1 MLGRMWATCLAVMLQ
16 SSLRR
21 LNSYHVSGIRHC
33 LMTRLG
39 CWLAVAALSLVV
51 DFALAGTNCS
61 AADATRNCIDGLV
74 VPIWRPFLDLS
85 FGDRLTRGVIYFFV
99 IAYMFLGISIVADRF
114 MSSIEVITS
123 MERTIIVKRRGLE
136 PMEVQVRIWNDTV
149 SNLTLMALGSSAP
162 EILLSIIEVMA
173 KGFEAGDLGPNTIV
187 GSAAFNLFMIIAI
200 CVVVIP
206 KGEVRRQKHLD
217 VFCVTATWSIF
228 AYVWLYAILAF
239 FSPGEIEIWEG
250 ALTFLFFPL
259 TVFTAWIAD
268 IKIIQ
273 NRFLPHRYRRG
284 SHGQMIA
291 TEAEEMKMLENGN
304 VQAIGYGETA
314 VDPAVKAFEEHRQEF
329 IELMREIRKK
339 NPHISPTELQKQA
352 EYEMINRGPKSRAF
366 YRVQA
371 TRRLIGGGD
380 IVKKRIDKEHNKALD
395 AAQEKQVREN
405 TCKIYF
411 DPAHYT
417 VLENVGSFDVVVGRD
432 GGPDGLTVMVD
443 YYTEDGTANAGSDF
457 VPVKGTLTF
466 YPEDKHQKINIEVVD
481 DDVFEEDEHFYL
493 HLKNL
498 RVRTKDGL
506 ILDPSRIGGLPVAQL
521 EMPATATIMILDD
534 DHAGVF
540 GFEHDHFQVVENC
553 GHLSLKL
560 QRHSGARGKV
570 VIPYR
575 TIDGTAIGD
584 KHFETKEGE
593 VVFDDNQTEAFI
605 ELGIIDTEQYERSD
619 YFYIELSPPIWAKK
633 MNDLSKVQERF
644 QRRMERKREASVAS
658 ESKDSATEQGR
669 RSGSVDLLAPALHRR
684 SLSPL
689 PHVGDRF
696 KKRLGSWIAGMK
708 GDEDALQTLLTP
720 SQLEIAEL
728 GKPRLSD
735 ITKCQITIREN
746 KDFQGI
752 VDRMIKNANTRIMLG
767 TSSWREQFTEAL
779 QVSAGDDDDDDEEEG
794 DGEEKEPQEP
804 SCMDYFMH
812 VLTVPWKL
820 TFATIPPTDY
830 WGGWASFVV
839 AIFMIGVL
847 TAVVGDLASQFGC
860 WVGLKD
866 AVTAISFVALGTS
879 VPDTFASKVS
889 AVQDKYADNA
899 VGNVT
904 GSNAVNVFLGIG
916 IAWSMAAI
924 YHWSVGSKFLVDPGS
939 LGFSVLVFCLEAFAC
954 IAVIVLRRNK
964 AVGGE
969 LGGPIIFR
977 ILTACFFCTLWL
989 LYLLLSALEAYCVI
1003 AGF

>member
-1 MLGRMWATCLAVMLQ
+1 
-16 SSLRR
+16 
-21 LNSYHVSGIRHC
+21 
-33 LMTRLG
+33 MTRLG
-39 CWLAVAALSLVV
+39 CWLGVALLVAIV
-51 DFALAGTNCS
+51 GLAQAGSNCS
-61 AADATRNCIDGLV
+61 AADSTRNCIDGLV

-85 FGDRLTRGVIYFFV
+85 SGDRILRGVIYFFV

-123 MERTIIVKRRGLE
+123 QERTIVVKRPGLD

-162 EILLSIIEVMA
+162 EILLSIIEIIA
-173 KGFEAGDLGPNTIV
+173 RGFEAGDLGPNTIV

-206 KGEVRRQKHLD
+206 KGEIRRQKHLD

-228 AYVWLYAILAF
+228 AYVWLYLILAF
-239 FSPGEIEIWEG
+239 FSPGVIEIWEG
-250 ALTFLFFPL
+250 LLTFAFFPL
-259 TVFTAWIAD
+259 TVLTAYIAD

-291 TEAEEMKMLENGN
+291 TEAEEMKMLENGLP
-304 VQAIGYGETA
+304 QGG
-314 VDPAVKAFEEHRQEF
+314 VDPALKAFEEHRQEF
-329 IELMREIRKK
+329 IELMREIRKQ
-339 NPHISPTELQKQA
+339 NPHITPSELQKQA
-352 EYEMINRGPKSRAF
+352 EYEMISRGPKSRAF

-395 AAQEKQVREN
+395 AAQEKQHREN
-405 TCKIYF
+405 TCKIFF

-432 GGPDGLTVMVD
+432 GGPEGLTVMVD
-443 YYTEDGTANAGSDF
+443 YYTEDGTANAVSDYI
-457 VPVKGTLTF
+457 PVKGTLTF

-493 HLKNL
+493 HLRNL

-540 GFEHDHFQVVENC
+540 GFEHDHFQIVENC
-553 GHLSLKL
+553 GHLSLKM
-560 QRHSGARGKV
+560 QRHSGARGM
-570 VIPYR
+570 VIIPFR
-575 TIDGTAIGD
+575 TIDGTATAD
-584 KHFETKEGE
+584 KHYEAKEGE
-593 VVFDDNQTEAFI
+593 IVFEDNQTEAYI
-605 ELGIIDTEQYERSD
+605 DIGIVDTEQYERSD
-619 YFYIELSPPIWAKK
+619 SFFIELSPPIWAKK

-644 QRRMERKREASVAS
+644 QRRMERKRGSSVVS
-658 ESKDSATEQGR
+658 ESKDSNTDQGKASR
-669 RSGSVDLLAPALHRR
+669 AGSVDLLQPSNDPRR
-684 SLSPL
+684 SVSSSPHL
-689 PHVGDRF
+689 ANRF
-696 KKRLGSWIAGMK
+696 RNRLGSWISGMRT
-708 GDEDALQTLLTP
+708 GDEDTDPGLTP
-720 SQLEIAEL
+720 SQLEIAEM
-728 GKPRLSD
+728 GKPRLGD
-735 ITKCQITIREN
+735 ITKCQITIRES
-746 KDFQGI
+746 KEFQGI

-779 QVSAGDDDDDDEEEG
+779 VVSAGDDDDDDEDG
-794 DGEEKEPQEP
+794 DEDKEPQEP

-812 VLTVPWKL
+812 ILTVPWKL

-830 WGGWASFVV
+830 LGGWASFVV
-839 AIFMIGVL
+839 AIVMIGIL
-847 TAVVGDLASQFGC
+847 TALVGDMASQFGC

-924 YHWSVGSKFLVDPGS
+924 YHWTNGNQFYVNPGT
-939 LGFSVLVFCLEAFAC
+939 LGFSVLIFCIGAFAC
-954 IAVIVLRRNK
+954 ITVLVLRRSK
-964 AVGGE
+964 KIGGE
-969 LGGPIIFR
+969 LGGPMLLR
-977 ILTACFFCTLWL
+977 WLTSGFFCTLWFV
-989 LYLLLSALEAYCVI
+989 YLLLSALEAYCI
-1003 AGF
+1003 IPGF